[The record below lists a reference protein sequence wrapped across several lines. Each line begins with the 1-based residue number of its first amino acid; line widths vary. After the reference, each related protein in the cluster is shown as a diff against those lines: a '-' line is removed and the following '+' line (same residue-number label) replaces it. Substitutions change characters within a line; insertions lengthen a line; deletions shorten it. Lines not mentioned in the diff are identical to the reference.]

1 MRNGAENVLADIS
14 RLQGPRAERS
24 AGVERE
30 KEVRGFEEAIQA
42 ALHQT
47 DLPRVGR
54 SLSGTRPQV
63 GGSQEVGGIGH
74 LTPEVCEGLA
84 AVLGAGA
91 AAFISLKRA
100 MVLPVWSTPVQTCPK
115 GTPPP
120 PPSIRRAS
128 PWYAAA
134 RSTCTHPSLRP
145 NLLEQLSPEA
155 EIRNRISAARD

>member
-1 MRNGAENVLADIS
+1 MSWRTSPGCRVPGPSARPELNVRKKFAGSKRLSRQPSIKRICPEWGGACLGHA
-14 RLQGPRAERS
+14 P
-24 AGVERE
+24 
-30 KEVRGFEEAIQA
+30 KW
-42 ALHQT
+42 
-47 DLPRVGR
+47 
-54 SLSGTRPQV
+54 

-120 PPSIRRAS
+120 PPTKRRAS

>member
-84 AVLGAGA
+84 APRSRSRSFHLSQEGYGPSCLVNASADLPHGNPTPTPLHTEGISLVCSCPQYLHTSLIEAKPSGA
-91 AAFISLKRA
+91 A
-100 MVLPVWSTPVQTCPK
+100 
-115 GTPPP
+115 
-120 PPSIRRAS
+120 
-128 PWYAAA
+128 
-134 RSTCTHPSLRP
+134 
-145 NLLEQLSPEA
+145 
-155 EIRNRISAARD
+155 